1 MKNNIAKSIIL
12 SLIIILLFVIIM
24 IVLISEFFPMNKV
37 IPLKVQEYKT
47 EQSISNEIGTSKTI
61 ENKVYEVNN
70 SDLTL
75 YQQSKGYDKEK
86 SDPFGNNNEIVSS
99 NKSKTEKIENKD
111 QKNETTQ
118 NTAKS
123 TTDNKKVVTSSVPK
137 NN

>member
-99 NKSKTEKIENKD
+99 NKPKTEKIK
-111 QKNETTQ
+111 QRKTQ
-118 NTAKS
+118 PNQQQTI
-123 TTDNKKVVTSSVPK
+123 KKL
-137 NN
+137 